1 MTADRQSWRA
11 LFVRVLVYY
20 LVLMGVVL
28 GSLYFFPE
36 LEPYVPVG
44 GLDQFATGATFDEVV
59 TTYREE
65 ASSDAAFRG
74 VSRLMT
80 AVLMSVSIGMTLL
93 TMVPIVWVYQATHGT
108 GSGDKK
114 KDRTVLETLVVLPII
129 ITAIVLIIQHSIAL
143 AFGLAGIV
151 AGVQYRN
158 RLALSIDAAY
168 LFTAIAIGISS
179 GIEAAGIGI
188 VMSLWFCLTIV
199 GLKILGVTEE
209 ERVSDK
215 TPNVEPAGKSKSG

>member
-1 MTADRQSWRA
+1 MNGDRGFWRG
-11 LFVRVLVYY
+11 LFLRVLVYY
-20 LVLMGVVL
+20 LVLIGAML

-44 GLDQFATGATFDEVV
+44 GLDQFAAGSTFDEVV

-65 ASSDAAFRG
+65 ASSELVFRG
-74 VSRLMT
+74 VYRLMT
-80 AVLMSVSIGMTLL
+80 AVMMSVAIGMTLL
-93 TMVPIVWVYQATHGT
+93 TMIPIVWVYQATHGP
-108 GSGDKK
+108 GSGEKK

-158 RLALSIDAAY
+158 RLALSIDATY
-168 LFTAIAIGISS
+168 LFAAIAIGISS
-179 GIEAAGIGI
+179 GIEAAGIGM
-188 VMSLWFCLTIV
+188 VMSCWFCLTII
-199 GLKILGVTEE
+199 GLKLLGVTDDAPPIAENAP
-209 ERVSDK
+209 
-215 TPNVEPAGKSKSG
+215 TGKQQSR